1 MLKVKQDKSEPAA
14 PIETSNSTGITA
26 KRESTTASS
35 DQPVNKKT
43 KTNEVVLDDEVIM
56 ILSDTEDGNNSDGT
70 VNLLGDGDDDD
81 DDDDDDDEVFIVE
94 PSESAKST
102 TTISTAMDESADDE
116 VQAIG
121 EKNVMKLPHAR
132 HHCTQYKFVL
142 DVSTT
147 GVTKGLP
154 AHLFQFVEKLD
165 STNC

>member
-14 PIETSNSTGITA
+14 PIEISHSTGITA
-26 KRESTTASS
+26 KRESTTSSS

-81 DDDDDDDEVFIVE
+81 EVFIVE
-94 PSESAKST
+94 PSESAKRT
-102 TTISTAMDESADDE
+102 NTISTAMDDSADDE

-142 DVSTT
+142 DVSTA
-147 GVTKGLP
+147 VTKGLRL
-154 AHLFQFVEKLD
+154 HLFRFVE
-165 STNC
+165 

>member
-1 MLKVKQDKSEPAA
+1 
-14 PIETSNSTGITA
+14 
-26 KRESTTASS
+26 
-35 DQPVNKKT
+35 
-43 KTNEVVLDDEVIM
+43 M

-70 VNLLGDGDDDD
+70 VNLLGDDD

-94 PSESAKST
+94 PSKSAKST
-102 TTISTAMDESADDE
+102 TTISTAMDDSADDE

-121 EKNVMKLPHAR
+121 EHNVMKLPHAR

-154 AHLFQFVEKLD
+154 AHLFRFVEKLD
-165 STNC
+165 STNANSLLFPDLTASSLDTEQTF